1 MASKTVTIKFVGVPA
16 DIVRSGLDIFNSW
29 TPSGG
34 YADSDPYV
42 NGQYTLLTSAPADW
56 STNYTSYFTKSGGAY
71 VPVTG
76 QSAPTFAAGT
86 YYAAT
91 GKSVYATHVGKF
103 GEIDSADFLKGLLPM
118 ATSPQLIAQ
127 FERAIISAK
136 NAAEA
141 GTTDNGISF
150 SIGED
155 YKEELYWS
163 QISNGVK
170 AQGFTVTIA

>member
-1 MASKTVTIKFVGVPA
+1 
-16 DIVRSGLDIFNSW
+16 
-29 TPSGG
+29 
-34 YADSDPYV
+34 
-42 NGQYTLLTSAPADW
+42 
-56 STNYTSYFTKSGGAY
+56 
-71 VPVTG
+71 
-76 QSAPTFAAGT
+76 
-86 YYAAT
+86 
-91 GKSVYATHVGKF
+91 
-103 GEIDSADFLKGLLPM
+103 M

>member
-1 MASKTVTIKFVGVPA
+1 MASKTVTIKYVGVPA

-42 NGQYTLLTSAPADW
+42 NGGYTLLTAQPADW
-56 STNYTSYFTKSGGAY
+56 ATNYTSYFTKSGDAY

-76 QSAPTFAAGT
+76 GSAPTFGEGT
-86 YYAAT
+86 YYAAN

-170 AQGFTVTIA
+170 VQGFTVTIA